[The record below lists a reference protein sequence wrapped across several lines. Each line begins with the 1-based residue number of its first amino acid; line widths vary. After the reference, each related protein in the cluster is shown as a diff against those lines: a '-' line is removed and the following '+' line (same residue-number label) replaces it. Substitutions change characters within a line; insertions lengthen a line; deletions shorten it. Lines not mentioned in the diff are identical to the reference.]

1 MQYQL
6 EQMNKKGLGQQT
18 ENSAE
23 WLEQLELDWLCMP
36 GAEPELQKE
45 LDERFQRALRS
56 E

>member
-1 MQYQL
+1 
-6 EQMNKKGLGQQT
+6 MNKSGLGQHT
-18 ENSAE
+18 DNSAE
-23 WLEQLELDWLCMP
+23 QLEKLELDWLCMP